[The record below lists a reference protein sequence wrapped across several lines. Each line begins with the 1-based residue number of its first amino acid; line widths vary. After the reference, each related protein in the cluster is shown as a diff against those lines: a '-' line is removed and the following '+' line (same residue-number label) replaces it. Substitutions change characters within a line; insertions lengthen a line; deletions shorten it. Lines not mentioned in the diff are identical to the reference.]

1 MKNNPKG
8 YVSFVLHAH
17 LPFVHHPESEDYLE
31 EQWLFEAISETYIP
45 LLLNFGKLE
54 NEHVDFRI
62 TMSMTPP
69 LLNMLDNTLLQ
80 ERYIKYLQSHIELA
94 KKEVIRN
101 QDNESLKNLAQ
112 YYVDR
117 YSNDLHVFKDV
128 YKCNIISGFKHF
140 QDIGVLE
147 IITCG
152 ATHGYFP
159 ILYVNEKTVRAQ
171 IAVGVKCYEKY
182 FGRKPRGIWL
192 PECGYVP
199 EADKYLREFGIQ
211 YVITETHGILYA
223 NPTPI
228 YGTLAPIVSP
238 DGIVAFGR
246 DLESSRQVWSSI
258 NGYPGDFNYRE
269 WYRDIGYDAPYDY
282 IKPYIACNGARV
294 PTGIKYYRITGKNC
308 EKDYYNLQWAQ
319 DSINKQAGHF
329 FDSREKQI
337 TEAANF
343 TQNPP
348 IVLCPYDAELY
359 GHWWY
364 EGPDWLYTLFK
375 KIYYDKCDFDLITP
389 SEYIDKYPQMQLCT
403 PCRSSWG
410 ANGYSEVW
418 LNQSNDYVHRHLHVA
433 GDKMVELA
441 NLFPDE
447 PKDSLKRKAL
457 NQCAREL
464 LLAQSSDWLFIITNG
479 TMVDYAK
486 KRIKDHIGRFSKL
499 YQQIKDDK
507 IDKKFLDS
515 ISKID
520 CIFPEIDYTI
530 YKLFYKIRSSSPFE
544 EFEGA
549 PRPRASYRNFKKQ
562 NISNHYIIWTI
573 CTPYFLEYY
582 MYIRSFLVNTIIRFC
597 SYYGGF
603 I

>member
-1 MKNNPKG
+1 MKTNPKG

-45 LLLNFGKLE
+45 LLLNFEKLV
-54 NEHVDFRI
+54 NEGVDFRI

-69 LLNMLDNTLLQ
+69 LLNMLDNKLLQ
-80 ERYIKYLQSHIELA
+80 ERYIKYLNSHIELA
-94 KKEVIRN
+94 KKEIIRN
-101 QDNESLKNLAQ
+101 QDNYSLKNLAQ

-117 YSNDLHVFKDV
+117 YSNDLHVFKDI
-128 YKCNIISGFKHF
+128 YNCNIITGFKHF

-159 ILYVNEKTVRAQ
+159 ILYVNEKTVKAQ
-171 IAVGVKCYEKY
+171 IAVGVQTYEKY

-223 NPTPI
+223 NPTPV

-258 NGYPGDFNYRE
+258 NGYPGDYNYRE

-282 IKPYIACNGARV
+282 IKPYIATNGARV
-294 PTGIKYYRITGKNC
+294 PTGIKYYRITGKDC
-308 EKDYYNLQWAQ
+308 EKDYYNVQWAW

-329 FDSREKQI
+329 FDSRERQI
-337 TEAANF
+337 TDAANF
-343 TQNPP
+343 TKNPP

-364 EGPDWLYTLFK
+364 EGPNWLYTLFK

-389 SEYIDKYPQMQLCT
+389 GEYIDKYPEIQIST

-418 LNQSNDYVHRHLHVA
+418 LNPSNDYVHRHLHVA
-433 GDKMVELA
+433 GDRMVELA
-441 NLFPDE
+441 NLFTDE
-447 PKDSLKRKAL
+447 KIASMPEEISEITKRAL

-486 KRIKDHIGRFSKL
+486 KRIKDHIGRFTKL
-499 YQQIKDDK
+499 YYQLKNEKVDENFLKK
-507 IDKKFLDS
+507 IEIF
-515 ISKID
+515 D
-520 CIFPEIDYTI
+520 CIFPEVDYRI
-530 YKLFYKIRSSSPFE
+530 YR
-544 EFEGA
+544 
-549 PRPRASYRNFKKQ
+549 
-562 NISNHYIIWTI
+562 
-573 CTPYFLEYY
+573 
-582 MYIRSFLVNTIIRFC
+582 
-597 SYYGGF
+597 
-603 I
+603 